1 MRDVLGLTLSLGLP
15 WIAGALWVAALWRE
29 PVPGR
34 GVLCIGYGYLVG
46 MLATTLL
53 LRLASLAG
61 WRWSFAGFAGVLIV
75 LAAAGWYFAQP
86 LPMLRNARRRAA
98 TSLAAIPAVSR
109 RIFWLFV
116 ALSAINIVALACC
129 VAWGLLMPYDAISQ
143 WADKSRVWYEYGR
156 IMPFVDAYQ
165 WRRLANV
172 QHFWDPNPQH
182 PGAVPLLQVWTSLGL
197 GRWDEALMN
206 MPWLA
211 ALVALGFA
219 FYAQARR
226 LGAGAAKAM
235 VCTYLLLSIPLLQI
249 NVAVAG
255 MADMFVSVAYG
266 TAAASLWQWTR
277 TRKWQDA
284 ALALLMAVYC
294 AMVKNEGILWSLTLV
309 PAALVAVHRRL
320 GFALCGLVG
329 GATILYLAFGPDQTT
344 VMGYTVVTK
353 LRHVGRPVLEHMF
366 VMDNWHLSWYAAVA
380 IIAVNARRLLDLR
393 LAPMT
398 ATIAAGAAFVVVVY
412 FFSSAA
418 GGVNEE
424 SLVNRFLLQGV
435 PALAFYLLALLQ
447 QRDEPAAAESD
458 GARLAPAN
466 PAL

>member
-1 MRDVLGLTLSLGLP
+1 MRELAGLALSLALP
-15 WIAGALWVAALWRE
+15 WIAGTLAVAALWRE
-29 PVPGR
+29 RVQGK
-34 GVLCIGYGYLVG
+34 GTLCIGYGYLVG
-46 MLATTLL
+46 ALATTLL

-61 WRWSFAGFAGVLIV
+61 WRWSFAGIAGVLIA
-75 LAAAGWYFAQP
+75 LAAGGWYLAKP
-86 LPMLRNARRRAA
+86 LPILRDAPSRCAA
-98 TSLAAIPAVSR
+98 SLAAMPSTSR
-109 RIFWLFV
+109 RIFWLFL
-116 ALSAINIVALACC
+116 ALAAINVVGLACC
-129 VAWGLLMPYDAISQ
+129 VAWGLLLPYDAISH
-143 WADKSRVWYEYGR
+143 WADKARVWYEYGR

-165 WRRLANV
+165 WRRLADV
-172 QHFWDPNPQH
+172 QYFWDPNPRH

-197 GRWDEALMN
+197 GRWDETLMN

-219 FYAQARR
+219 FYAQVRR

-277 TRKWQDA
+277 SRKRQDA
-284 ALALLMAVYC
+284 ALAILMAVYC
-294 AMVKNEGILWSLTLV
+294 AMVKNEGILWTLTLV
-309 PAALVAVHRRL
+309 PAALIAVQRRL
-320 GFALCGLVG
+320 GFALCGLL
-329 GATILYLAFGPDQTT
+329 GAAAILYLVFGPNAM
-344 VMGYTVVTK
+344 VFMGYTVVTQ
-353 LRHVGRPVLEHMF
+353 LRHVGAPMIEHMF
-366 VMDNWHLSWYAAVA
+366 VMDNWHLFWYAAAAV
-380 IIAVNARRLLDLR
+380 IAVNARRLLDVR
-393 LAPMT
+393 LAPLT
-398 ATIAAGAAFVVVVY
+398 ATVAAGAALVVVVF

-435 PALAFYLLALLQ
+435 PALALYLLAVLQ
-447 QRDEPAAAESD
+447 YRDEITLSAGDS
-458 GARLAPAN
+458 ARLASVN